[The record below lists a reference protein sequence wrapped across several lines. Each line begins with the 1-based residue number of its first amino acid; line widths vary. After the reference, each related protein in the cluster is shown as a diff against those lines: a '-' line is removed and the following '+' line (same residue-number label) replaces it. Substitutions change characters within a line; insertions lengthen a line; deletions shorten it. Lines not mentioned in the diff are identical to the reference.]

1 MTKPS
6 VYVETSVI
14 SYLASRPS
22 RDVIVAGHQQITLE
36 WWDMRD
42 DWRLFASPLV
52 IREAGG
58 GDVDAA
64 ARRLAF
70 TQGLTLLPM
79 TDLVQTLAGQ
89 LLAGAALPSKAA
101 EDALHI
107 AVAAIHN
114 VEYLLTWNCRHI
126 ANATK
131 RLAIS
136 TICEQS
142 GYRTPVICT
151 PEELLGEK
159 HVD

>member
-1 MTKPS
+1 
-6 VYVETSVI
+6 
-14 SYLASRPS
+14 
-22 RDVIVAGHQQITLE
+22 
-36 WWDMRD
+36 
-42 DWRLFASPLV
+42 
-52 IREAGG
+52 
-58 GDVDAA
+58 
-64 ARRLAF
+64 
-70 TQGLTLLPM
+70 M